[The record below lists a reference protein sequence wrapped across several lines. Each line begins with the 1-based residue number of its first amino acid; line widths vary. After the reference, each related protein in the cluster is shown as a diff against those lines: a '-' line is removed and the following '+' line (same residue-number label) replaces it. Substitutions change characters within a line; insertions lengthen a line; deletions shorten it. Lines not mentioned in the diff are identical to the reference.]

1 MRYSL
6 LLAFLLGG
14 CLLPGSSDTA
24 SAVAEGTD
32 TADLSSC
39 ALASSQIGK
48 EGATLEHGKRIVTFH
63 NWVPKSGSPG
73 QYVGFSLTVEGSSSV
88 SYIVKSSTV
97 SYASTAKTWVAPSAT
112 STPGISNVQ
121 FCDCDC
127 SCDGSGTGGGGTG
140 DGGGGTGGDPG
151 PIL

>member
-14 CLLPGSSDTA
+14 CLLPGSGDTQ
-24 SAVAEGTD
+24 SAVAEGKD

-39 ALASSQIGK
+39 QLAASQIGK
-48 EGATLEHGKRIVTFH
+48 EGTTLEHGKRIVTFH
-63 NWVPKSGSPG
+63 NWIPKSGSSG
-73 QYVGFSLTVEGSSSV
+73 EYVGFSLTVEGSNTV
-88 SYIVKSSTV
+88 SYIVKESTS
-97 SYASTAKTWVAPSAT
+97 SYASTAKTWISPSGTSGSTAPA
-112 STPGISNVQ
+112 ISNVQ

-127 SCDGSGTGGGGTG
+127 SCDGSGTGTG
-140 DGGGGTGGDPG
+140 GGGGTSG